1 MSAAASVKARKD
13 RVQLNSYCELLNS
26 QLEKAFDGSE
36 LDAAM
41 EQADKTMVT
50 GRAHAA
56 ALAAGKTEFT
66 EPKHGAQGRGRARR
80 HSGLSSEGLAVSGQ
94 LQDRTQSLL
103 QKKRCRRSVEIE
115 GLAPTGAREL
125 GEVPALAD
133 FCSLAG
139 ANDEPAFNLVRAPV

>member
-13 RVQLNSYCELLNS
+13 RVQLNSYCELNS
-26 QLEKAFDGSE
+26 HLAKAFDGSE

-103 QKKRCRRSVEIE
+103 QKKRSRRSVQIE
-115 GLAPTGAREL
+115 GLAPTGE
-125 GEVPALAD
+125 
-133 FCSLAG
+133 SLTG
-139 ANDEPAFNLVRAPV
+139 